1 MRLAMFAISA
11 SALAIS
17 GCSMGAGS
25 GGYGSANCVPGA
37 VGGYGHGYQQA
48 GYGTAGG
55 AGCVGGAY
63 GVQGAGYGGA
73 GYGAQGY
80 GAQGYGAGYGAQG
93 YGQGAGFGAGGFGGA
108 GYGAGAGGFGAQ
120 GYGAGAYGAGGYG
133 QGVGA
138 GLAANG
144 VGQFAGAGYGGTG
157 FSGSG
162 AGVYGANGFQA
173 TTLGAGAGFGSAFGT
188 NVVGTQFANGQFVN
202 GQGVQTVVGA
212 PVYVPQPYAA
222 PYGVPQLRGGF
233 AGAALPF
240 GFEVDGGTAFDVDGD
255 IFGAKS
261 RGPSD
266 VGDSG
271 AAGGEAGEFDAV
283 SYNDAFGNAKTIGGT
298 LGYDVSR
305 NTTVLGT
312 VRYGEASGQTVDRGS
327 FQPGSYN
334 GDSFV
339 PSVGSAE
346 RDITGTFS
354 DLKTTTLEGGVRQY
368 VGYNP
373 SLRPYVGA
381 TAGFTHNNDVTL
393 TQNYADTGEVFSEQQ
408 FIQSGWNPTA
418 AAVVGAEMAVG
429 QRAAIGIESGIRWQ
443 DSFDTQADSDD
454 RISIPLK
461 LRGRLAF

>member
-25 GGYGSANCVPGA
+25 GGYGANCVPGTA
-37 VGGYGHGYQQA
+37 GGYGHGYQQA

-55 AGCVGGAY
+55 AGCAGGAY

-73 GYGAQGY
+73 GYGAGYGAQGFGAQGY
-80 GAQGYGAGYGAQG
+80 GAQGYGAGYGA
-93 YGQGAGFGAGGFGGA
+93 GAGAGFGGA
-108 GYGAGAGGFGAQ
+108 GYGAGGFGAP
-120 GYGAGAYGAGGYG
+120 
-133 QGVGA
+133 GVGA

-144 VGQFAGAGYGGTG
+144 VGQFGGAGFNGAG
-157 FSGSG
+157 FGGSG
-162 AGVYGANGFQA
+162 AGIYGANGFQA
-173 TTLGAGAGFGSAFGT
+173 TTLGAGAGFGSAYGT
-188 NVVGTQFANGQFVN
+188 NVVGTQYANGQFVN

-212 PVYVPQPYAA
+212 PVYVPQPYPA
-222 PYGVPQLRGGF
+222 PYGVPQLRGDFGGF
-233 AGAALPF
+233 AGAAMPF
-240 GFEVDGGTAFDVDGD
+240 GVEVDAGTAFDIGGD
-255 IFGAKS
+255 IFGAKPE
-261 RGPSD
+261 GPSD

-271 AAGGEAGEFDAV
+271 AAGGQAGAFDAV
-283 SYNDAFGNAKTIGGT
+283 SYDDAFGTTKAIGGT
-298 LGYDVSR
+298 MAYDVSR
-305 NTTVLGT
+305 NTTLLGT
-312 VRYGEASGQTVDRGS
+312 ARYGKASGQTVDRGS
-327 FQPGSYN
+327 FHPGTYV
-334 GDSFV
+334 GDAFV

-354 DLKTTTLEGGVRQY
+354 DLETVTLEGGVRQY

-373 SLRPYVGA
+373 TLRPYVGA

-393 TQNYADTGEVFSEQQ
+393 TQNYADNGDVFSEQQ

-429 QRAAIGIESGIRWQ
+429 HRAAIGIESGLRWQ
-443 DSFDTQADSDD
+443 DAYNTQADSDD